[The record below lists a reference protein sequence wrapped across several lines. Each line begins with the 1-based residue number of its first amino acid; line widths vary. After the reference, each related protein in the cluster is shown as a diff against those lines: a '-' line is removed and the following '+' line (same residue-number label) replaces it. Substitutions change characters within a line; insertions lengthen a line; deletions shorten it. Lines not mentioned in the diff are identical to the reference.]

1 MGLWA
6 KSVVICNSIREHGK
20 QSIRSLADRT
30 GFSKSSVHRHLQAMD
45 RRERYRES
53 SFWETPA
60 GRAWLIRLVVS
71 TLFVFGLNRGVGGET
86 LSECFGRLR
95 LDGHVVCSPSAL
107 RSLMHTLERVILET
121 PAAWEQEGIA
131 QGEIRP
137 VIGAVDETFLQRMML
152 VFMDLARGYLLME
165 EIAADRSYESWFEGA
180 NTRLK
185 MLGVEVSYLVSARA
199 KALIKLAH
207 KGLGCLS
214 IPDLF
219 HVGHDL
225 AKGYSL
231 SIFSRLRQAKREFDH
246 AKQCLEKL
254 QKHTQAEPTPSTQG
268 EARVAACAASV
279 HHWQEAGSSWRQ
291 HLSNL
296 SRIVHPWR
304 LSDSMRQSSKDVE
317 EQLQAELKA
326 IETFL
331 ESHGLPV
338 QNETLRKVQKQF
350 GGLSALL
357 DLWWRTVR
365 QDLAPLAMTPRWSQW
380 AEEVWLPMVYWQE
393 QLRRTRHRVQKA
405 QIALVIKA
413 LEEAFERHSCTRQ
426 LQPELLADW
435 KAWAADHAK
444 AFQRASSAVEGRHGY
459 LSQMQHNHRGLPA
472 RRYAVWTA
480 LHNFDCRA
488 AHGTT
493 PASRFFRRSF
503 PDLFESVLSQIDELP
518 MPRQRR
524 QAITGSHGGSR
535 VSRLKLI
542 PGFKYRGPM
551 GRICQHD
558 PTG

>member
-6 KSVVICNSIREHGK
+6 KSVVIFNSIREHGK
-20 QSIRSLADRT
+20 QSIRSLAERT
-30 GFSKSSVHRHLQAMD
+30 GLSKSSVHRHLQAMD
-45 RRERYRES
+45 RRNRYPES
-53 SFWETPA
+53 SFWETEA
-60 GRAWLIRLVVS
+60 GRAWLIRLVVA
-71 TLFVFGLNRGVGGET
+71 TLLVFGLKRGVGAET
-86 LSECFGRLR
+86 LSEFFSRLR
-95 LDGHVVCSPSAL
+95 LDGHVGCSPSAL

-121 PAAWEQEGIA
+121 TAAWEQEGIA
-131 QGEIRP
+131 HGEIRP

-152 VFMDLARGYLLME
+152 VFMDLATGYLLME
-165 EIAADRSYESWFEGA
+165 EIAADRSYETWFERA

-185 MLGVEVSYLVSARA
+185 MFGVEVSYLVSDRA

-219 HVGHDL
+219 HLSHDL

-231 SIFSRLRQAKREFDH
+231 SIFSRLRQAKREFDQ
-246 AKQCLEKL
+246 AKQRLETL
-254 QKHTQAEPTPSTQG
+254 QKNTQAEPTPITEG

-279 HHWQEAGSSWRQ
+279 HHWQEASGAWRQ

-317 EQLQAELKA
+317 EQLQAELKT
-326 IETFL
+326 IEMFL

-338 QNETLRKVQKQF
+338 KKETLRKVQKQF
-350 GGLSALL
+350 GGISALI

-380 AEEVWLPMVYWQE
+380 AEEVLLPVMYWQE
-393 QLRRTRHRVQKA
+393 QLRRTRHRAQKA
-405 QIALVIKA
+405 QTALALKA

-444 AFQRASSAVEGRHGY
+444 AFQRASSAVEGRNGY

-488 AHGTT
+488 ADGTT

-503 PDLFESVLSQIDELP
+503 PDLFERVLSQIDELP

-524 QAITGSHGGSR
+524 QAIAAS
-535 VSRLKLI
+535 L
-542 PGFKYRGPM
+542 
-551 GRICQHD
+551 
-558 PTG
+558 